1 MSSFGVSNLLSNSV
15 LFNALQEVQAKLQEA
30 VLALYSFQAEP
41 WPPSAPPKQPDWMK
55 EKKSPEKKGPSL
67 SGQLEQSSDTASVA
81 TVETDVES
89 VAEDFNKET
98 QQDDLKPFDEASVA
112 PGEAEESA
120 RAALEVDDPQTK
132 EFVHEAIVL
141 SLEAYSM
148 CMAHPSRT
156 IKSCEYA
163 LECVQKLVDK
173 QYVSGRAGGHDENQK
188 LPSEDSAPPLMQQLM
203 EAIAKCS
210 ESNAETVEIKVVQ
223 AMKSIMTS
231 PRCGIH
237 EASMLLAVRSTF
249 HIYLVT
255 KSHAC
260 QPAAKTTLL
269 DMLHSI
275 FARMEAMEAMLS
287 SSTNNNDGVS
297 PTSQYHNDSYVLF
310 RSLCKLSSKEL
321 PGMED
326 GSSGASSFLAQQF
339 AAAVDPLALNNKVL
353 SLELILALMERAGDA
368 VCHGERFI
376 HLVQT
381 QLCVALLKN
390 CMSNH
395 VQVAFLSQKIF
406 LILVYKFKSHLKQE
420 IEVFMSN
427 IFLRV
432 LDSPNSSFKQKAL
445 VLESLRSLCNDPV
458 LLTQIFLNYD
468 CDFDAMNLYKDIV
481 FNLTKL
487 SGKSTAMPMGNLSKK
502 EADQHNELSLAGVEV
517 LVAILKAFLRALGLP
532 GGERDSDDTA
542 GANIRQLLHLDV
554 GDAARPEEKARP
566 AAEENIS
573 NHGDNDLEGSMS
585 GGLQMDIPD
594 MRRSLQHQGSSSDV
608 AGKIV
613 DAFDRKRTAE
623 QNFELGSV
631 KFTLSLKAGLNFFVD
646 NGFVTLD
653 AKEIALFFIQN
664 KDKLDKTQMGEVLG
678 REPDAPFLKVPKDL
692 DPEKGGKGFFVRI
705 LHHYADS
712 MDFTGIMFD
721 DAIRLFLSG
730 FRLPGEAQKIDRIME
745 KFAQRF
751 TEQNLEV
758 FPSADTAFILAFSVI
773 MLNTDLHNPSIK
785 PERRMTQAGFVR
797 NNKGIG
803 ENGSDLPED
812 FLIGIFDRIKVGP
825 FSLKED
831 DAARE
836 AVAVVESSL
845 FFDTG
850 GSFFRTSAEERRKEK
865 FKKEREDMVA
875 ATEQLIRGR
884 SKKVQPSGV
893 ATAKLTEAIE
903 PADVVAPLFDVT
915 WGPMIGILSQ
925 ILECSNDER
934 SIAVCLNGF
943 VYAIRLAAHSNM
955 SLARETFV
963 NSLAKF
969 TYLGSIKEMKR
980 KNIESIRTLLSIAVM
995 DGEYLGES
1003 WGPVLQCISQLSR
1016 MRMSASGLDSDE
1028 SFLQDES
1035 KGEGGK
1041 KAPTPRID
1049 VLSEG
1054 GDLFRHPTRAEI
1066 NKKTEDNNGRAIL
1079 AAVNEVLID
1088 KVFSSTVK
1096 LSSRSLAHFIEQ
1108 LVAVSNSEIDGES
1121 KSGITGVAA
1130 PSPGKKSTGSTH
1142 GEEGPSIFCLQK
1154 LVEVADY
1161 NMDVR
1166 PRLAWTQI
1174 WGIMAAYFA
1183 KIGCHKNSMVSFF
1196 AIDSLKQ
1203 LSNKFLE
1210 KPELSEYNFQRTFLT
1225 PFLQI
1230 METPGTREDTRQLIL
1245 QCVDNTTRTKS
1256 HNLQSGWK
1264 IFFSI
1269 LTLSASDPSEKI
1281 NIYGLSILQRFLDEH
1296 LDQICRL
1303 SEAEEEGVVHEEEN
1317 TENLTALERRNRN
1330 SDAEDFIEMCRASL
1344 SFVQTKESDSPRP
1357 VGSSMRALCH
1367 TAIFA
1372 DLLAQH
1378 RVKPPVSGAQVTDPN
1393 APGFTYEGLD
1403 ETEELEMVLWRPIF
1417 EGLAEGIR
1425 YTASS
1430 QAGGVGNLVQ
1440 RGSILA
1446 LRAILL
1452 RHGSVFTI
1460 NQFSA
1465 ILQQTILPSM
1475 QRAVESDQSPVV
1487 SITSESPTVSSL
1499 DFLTD
1504 AMPLPPPPTDPGL
1517 MKFQEAALTNGL

>member
-1 MSSFGVSNLLSNSV
+1 
-15 LFNALQEVQAKLQEA
+15 
-30 VLALYSFQAEP
+30 
-41 WPPSAPPKQPDWMK
+41 
-55 EKKSPEKKGPSL
+55 
-67 SGQLEQSSDTASVA
+67 
-81 TVETDVES
+81 
-89 VAEDFNKET
+89 
-98 QQDDLKPFDEASVA
+98 
-112 PGEAEESA
+112 
-120 RAALEVDDPQTK
+120 
-132 EFVHEAIVL
+132 
-141 SLEAYSM
+141 
-148 CMAHPSRT
+148 
-156 IKSCEYA
+156 
-163 LECVQKLVDK
+163 
-173 QYVSGRAGGHDENQK
+173 
-188 LPSEDSAPPLMQQLM
+188 
-203 EAIAKCS
+203 
-210 ESNAETVEIKVVQ
+210 
-223 AMKSIMTS
+223 
-231 PRCGIH
+231 
-237 EASMLLAVRSTF
+237 
-249 HIYLVT
+249 
-255 KSHAC
+255 
-260 QPAAKTTLL
+260 
-269 DMLHSI
+269 LH
-275 FARMEAMEAMLS
+275 
-287 SSTNNNDGVS
+287 
-297 PTSQYHNDSYVLF
+297 
-310 RSLCKLSSKEL
+310 
-321 PGMED
+321 
-326 GSSGASSFLAQQF
+326 
-339 AAAVDPLALNNKVL
+339 
-353 SLELILALMERAGDA
+353 
-368 VCHGERFI
+368 
-376 HLVQT
+376 
-381 QLCVALLKN
+381 
-390 CMSNH
+390 
-395 VQVAFLSQKIF
+395 
-406 LILVYKFKSHLKQE
+406 
-420 IEVFMSN
+420 
-427 IFLRV
+427 
-432 LDSPNSSFKQKAL
+432 
-445 VLESLRSLCNDPV
+445 
-458 LLTQIFLNYD
+458 
-468 CDFDAMNLYKDIV
+468 
-481 FNLTKL
+481 
-487 SGKSTAMPMGNLSKK
+487 
-502 EADQHNELSLAGVEV
+502 
-517 LVAILKAFLRALGLP
+517 
-532 GGERDSDDTA
+532 
-542 GANIRQLLHLDV
+542 
-554 GDAARPEEKARP
+554 
-566 AAEENIS
+566 
-573 NHGDNDLEGSMS
+573 
-585 GGLQMDIPD
+585 
-594 MRRSLQHQGSSSDV
+594 HQGSSSDV

-631 KFTLSLKAGLNFFVD
+631 KFTLSLKLGLNFFVD

-653 AKEIALFFIQN
+653 AKEIAVFFIQN

-692 DPEKGGKGFFVRI
+692 DPEKGGRGFFVRI

-712 MDFTGIMFD
+712 MEFTGIMFD

-751 TEQNLEV
+751 TEQNLDV

-803 ENGSDLPED
+803 DNGADLPED
-812 FLIGIFDRIKVGP
+812 FLIGIFERIKAGP

-884 SKKVQPSGV
+884 SKKVQTSGA
-893 ATAKLTEAIE
+893 ATSTSKLTEAVA
-903 PADVVAPLFDVT
+903 PADVVKPMFDVT

-980 KNIESIRTLLSIAVM
+980 KNIESIRTLLSIAVI

-1035 KGEGGK
+1035 NDEGGK

-1049 VLSEG
+1049 VLPDG
-1054 GDLFRHPTRAEI
+1054 GGLFRHPTRAEI
-1066 NKKTEDNNGRAIL
+1066 TKETEDNNGRAIL

-1108 LVAVSNSEIDGES
+1108 LVAVSNSEIDGDS

-1130 PSPGKKSTGSTH
+1130 QSSGKKGTGSAH
-1142 GEEGPSIFCLQK
+1142 GDEGPSIFCLQK

-1166 PRLAWTQI
+1166 PRLAWTKI

-1183 KIGCHKNSMVSFF
+1183 KIGCHKNAMVSFF

-1210 KPELSEYNFQRTFLT
+1210 KPELSEYNFQRIFLK
-1225 PFLQI
+1225 PFLEI

-1256 HNLQSGWK
+1256 HNIQSGWK

-1269 LTLSASDPSEKI
+1269 LTVSASDPSEKI
-1281 NIYGLSILQRFLDEH
+1281 TFYGLNILQRFLDEH

-1303 SEAEEEGVVHEEEN
+1303 SEVEEGGVGHEEEN
-1317 TENLTALERRNRN
+1317 TESLTALERRNRN
-1330 SDAEDFIEMCRASL
+1330 SNAEDFIEMCRASL
-1344 SFVQTKESDSPRP
+1344 SFVQTKESDSPRA
-1357 VGSSMRALCH
+1357 VGSSMRAICH

-1378 RVKPPVSGAQVTDPN
+1378 RVKPPVSGAQVTDPD

-1425 YTASS
+1425 CTAIS
-1430 QAGGVGNLVQ
+1430 QAGGVGNMVQ

-1452 RHGSVFTI
+1452 RHGSAFTI
-1460 NQFSA
+1460 NQLSA
-1465 ILQQTILPSM
+1465 VLQQTILPSM
-1475 QRAVESDQSPVV
+1475 QRAVESDHSPVV

-1517 MKFQEAALTNGL
+1517 MKFQEVANGL

>member
-1 MSSFGVSNLLSNSV
+1 MDPGTETTS
-15 LFNALQEVQAKLQEA
+15 
-30 VLALYSFQAEP
+30 
-41 WPPSAPPKQPDWMK
+41 
-55 EKKSPEKKGPSL
+55 
-67 SGQLEQSSDTASVA
+67 
-81 TVETDVES
+81 ETDAES
-89 VAEDFNKET
+89 VVGDVTKET
-98 QQDDLKPFDEASVA
+98 QQDDLKAFDEASV
-112 PGEAEESA
+112 ESA
-120 RAALEVDDPQTK
+120 SRALEVDDPLTK
-132 EFVHEAIVL
+132 EFVHEAIVT

-148 CMAHPSRT
+148 CMAHPNRSD
-156 IKSCEYA
+156 KACEYA

-173 QYVSGRAGGHDENQK
+173 QYVSGRAGGHGETPKVPTEETQK
-188 LPSEDSAPPLMQQLM
+188 VPKEEESAPTPLMQQVM
-203 EAIAKCS
+203 EGVAKCS
-210 ESNAETVEIKVVQ
+210 ESNAEAVQIRVVQ
-223 AMKSIMTS
+223 TMKCIMIS

-237 EASMLLAVRSTF
+237 EASMLLAIRSTF

-255 KSHAC
+255 KSTSC
-260 QPAAKTTLL
+260 QFAAKTTLL

-275 FARMEAMEAMLS
+275 FARMETMEAMLS
-287 SSTNNNDGVS
+287 SSTNNDGAS
-297 PTSQYHNDSYVLF
+297 PTSQYHIDSYVLF

-321 PGMED
+321 PGMDD
-326 GSSGASSFLAQQF
+326 GSTGASSFLAQQF
-339 AAAVDPLALNNKVL
+339 ASAVDPLALNNKVL

-376 HLVQT
+376 SLVQT
-381 QLCVALLKN
+381 QLCVGLLKN

-395 VQVAFLSQKIF
+395 VQVAYLSQKIF

-445 VLESLRSLCNDPV
+445 VLESLRSLCNDPA

-487 SGKSTAMPMGNLSKK
+487 SGKSTAIPIGNMSKK

-517 LVAILKAFLRALGLP
+517 LVAILKAFLKALGLP
-532 GGERDSDDTA
+532 GGDRDSDDTA
-542 GANIRQLLHLDV
+542 GAKIRHLLQLDV
-554 GDAARPEEKARP
+554 GDAARPD
-566 AAEENIS
+566 ENIS
-573 NHGDNDLEGSMS
+573 NHGDRSNHNTSNHDGSLEASMS
-585 GGLQMDIPD
+585 GGLQVDPPD
-594 MRRSLQHQGSSSDV
+594 MRRPMQHQGSSSDV

-623 QNFELGSV
+623 QNFELGAV
-631 KFTLSLKAGLNFFVD
+631 KFQVSLKQGLNFFVD
-646 NGFVTLD
+646 NGFVTMD

-712 MDFTGIMFD
+712 MELTGVMFD

-751 TEQNLEV
+751 TEQNLDV

-785 PERRMTQAGFVR
+785 PERRMTQDGFVR

-803 ENGSDLPED
+803 ENGADLPED
-812 FLIGIFDRIKVGP
+812 FLIGIFERIKVGP

-875 ATEQLIRGR
+875 ATELLIRGR
-884 SKKVQPSGV
+884 SKKVQTSGV
-893 ATAKLTEAIE
+893 ATAKLTEAVA
-903 PADVVAPLFDVT
+903 PADVVKPMFDVT

-925 ILECSNDER
+925 VLECSNDER

-943 VYAIRLAAHSNM
+943 VYAIRLAAHSDM

-980 KNIESIRTLLSIAVM
+980 KNIESIRTLLSIAVI

-1028 SFLQDES
+1028 SFLQDGS
-1035 KGEGGK
+1035 NGEGGK

-1049 VLSEG
+1049 VLSDG
-1054 GDLFRHPTRAEI
+1054 GGLFRHPTRAEI
-1066 NKKTEDNNGRAIL
+1066 TKETEENNGRAIL

-1108 LVAVSNSEIDGES
+1108 LVAVSNSEIDGAS

-1130 PSPGKKSTGSTH
+1130 PSPGKKSVGSTH
-1142 GEEGPSIFCLQK
+1142 GDEGPSIFCLQK

-1174 WGIMAAYFA
+1174 WGIMAAYFS
-1183 KIGCHKNSMVSFF
+1183 KIGCHKNAMVSFF

-1210 KPELSEYNFQRTFLT
+1210 KPELSEYNFQRIFLK

-1230 METPGTREDTRQLIL
+1230 MKTPGTREDTRQLIL

-1269 LTLSASDPSEKI
+1269 LTVSASDPSEKI
-1281 NIYGLSILQRFLDEH
+1281 TVYGLNILQRFLDEH

-1303 SEAEEEGVVHEEEN
+1303 SEAEEEGVEHKEEN
-1317 TENLTALERRNRN
+1317 TDNLTALERRNRN
-1330 SDAEDFIEMCRASL
+1330 SNAEDFIEMCRASL
-1344 SFVQTKESDSPRP
+1344 SFIQRKDS
-1357 VGSSMRALCH
+1357 GSSTRALCH

-1417 EGLAEGIR
+1417 EGLAEGIQC
-1425 YTASS
+1425 TARS
-1430 QAGGVGNLVQ
+1430 QAGGAGNLVQ

-1452 RHGSVFTI
+1452 RHGSIFTI
-1460 NQFSA
+1460 NQLSA
-1465 ILQQTILPSM
+1465 VLQQTILPTM
-1475 QRAVESDQSPVV
+1475 QRAVESDHSPVV

-1517 MKFQEAALTNGL
+1517 MKFQEVALTNGL

>member
-1 MSSFGVSNLLSNSV
+1 
-15 LFNALQEVQAKLQEA
+15 
-30 VLALYSFQAEP
+30 
-41 WPPSAPPKQPDWMK
+41 MK

-67 SGQLEQSSDTASVA
+67 SGFLEQSSDTATVA
-81 TVETDVES
+81 TIETDVES
-89 VAEDFNKET
+89 EVGDFTKET
-98 QQDDLKPFDEASVA
+98 PQDDLNAFDEASLA
-112 PGEAEESA
+112 PGDAESS
-120 RAALEVDDPQTK
+120 RALEVDDPQTK
-132 EFVHEAIVL
+132 EFVHDAVVC

-148 CMAHPSRT
+148 CMAHPNRT
-156 IKSCEYA
+156 DKACEYA

-173 QYVSGRAGGHDENQK
+173 QYVSGRAGGRDETQK
-188 LPSEDSAPPLMQQLM
+188 LPAEDSAPPLMQQVM
-203 EAIAKCS
+203 EGVAKCS
-210 ESNAETVEIKVVQ
+210 ESNAEAVQIRVVQ
-223 AMKSIMTS
+223 AMKIIMTS

-237 EASMLLAVRSTF
+237 EASMLLAIRSTF

-255 KSHAC
+255 KSPAC
-260 QPAAKTTLL
+260 KYAAKMTLL

-287 SSTNNNDGVS
+287 STNDNAAP
-297 PTSQYHNDSYVLF
+297 PTSQYHIDSYVLF

-321 PGMED
+321 PGMDD

-339 AAAVDPLALNNKVL
+339 ASAVDPLALNNKVL

-376 HLVQT
+376 NLVQS
-381 QLCVALLKN
+381 QLCVGLLKN

-487 SGKSTAMPMGNLSKK
+487 SGKSTAIPVGNLSKK

-517 LVAILKAFLRALGLP
+517 LVAILKAFLKALGLP
-532 GGERDSDDTA
+532 GGDRDSDDSA
-542 GANIRQLLHLDV
+542 GANIRNLLHLDV
-554 GDAARPEEKARP
+554 GDAARPEENTSYHGDK
-566 AAEENIS
+566 S
-573 NHGDNDLEGSMS
+573 NHNDALEASMS
-585 GGLQMDIPD
+585 GGLQLDAPD
-594 MRRSLQHQGSSSDV
+594 TRRALQHQGSSSDV

-623 QNFELGSV
+623 QNFELGAV
-631 KFTLSLKAGLNFFVD
+631 KFQVSLKAGLNFFVD

-653 AKEIALFFIQN
+653 AKEIAMFFIQH

-692 DPEKGGKGFFVRI
+692 DPEKGGRGFFVRI
-705 LHHYADS
+705 LHHYAES
-712 MDFTGIMFD
+712 MELTGVMFD

-751 TEQNLEV
+751 TEQNLDV

-785 PERRMTQAGFVR
+785 PERRMTQDGFVR

-803 ENGSDLPED
+803 ENGTDLPEE
-812 FLIGIFDRIKVGP
+812 FLIGIFERIKVGP

-884 SKKVQPSGV
+884 SKKVQTSGV
-893 ATAKLTEAIE
+893 ATAKLTEAVA
-903 PADVVAPLFDVT
+903 PADVVKPMFDVT

-925 ILECSNDER
+925 VLECSNDER

-980 KNIESIRTLLSIAVM
+980 KNIESIRTLLSIAVI
-995 DGEYLGES
+995 DGEHLGES

-1035 KGEGGK
+1035 NGEGVK
-1041 KAPTPRID
+1041 KAPTPRND
-1049 VLSEG
+1049 MLSDG
-1054 GDLFRHPTRAEI
+1054 GGLFRHPTRAEI
-1066 NKKTEDNNGRAIL
+1066 TKETEESNGRAIL

-1108 LVAVSNSEIDGES
+1108 LVSVSNSEIDGDS
-1121 KSGITGVAA
+1121 KRGITGLAA
-1130 PSPGKKSTGSTH
+1130 PSPGKKSAGSTH
-1142 GEEGPSIFCLQK
+1142 GDEGPSIFCLQK

-1174 WGIMAAYFA
+1174 WGIMATYFA
-1183 KIGCHKNSMVSFF
+1183 KIGCHKNAMVSFF

-1210 KPELSEYNFQRTFLT
+1210 KPELSEYNFQRIFLK

-1269 LTLSASDPSEKI
+1269 LTVSASDPSEKI
-1281 NIYGLSILQRFLDEH
+1281 TVYGLNILQRFLDEH

-1303 SEAEEEGVVHEEEN
+1303 SKAEEEGGDHEEEN

-1330 SDAEDFIEMCRASL
+1330 ANAEDFIEMCRASL
-1344 SFVQTKESDSPRP
+1344 SFVQRKESDSPIP
-1357 VGSSMRALCH
+1357 IGSSTRALCH

-1425 YTASS
+1425 CTARS

-1452 RHGSVFTI
+1452 RHGSLFTI
-1460 NQFSA
+1460 NQLSA
-1465 ILQQTILPSM
+1465 VLQQTILPSM
-1475 QRAVESDQSPVV
+1475 QSAVESDHSPVV

-1504 AMPLPPPPTDPGL
+1504 AMPLPPLPTDPGL
-1517 MKFQEAALTNGL
+1517 MKFQEVAFTNGS

>member
-1 MSSFGVSNLLSNSV
+1 VMV
-15 LFNALQEVQAKLQEA
+15 
-30 VLALYSFQAEP
+30 
-41 WPPSAPPKQPDWMK
+41 APDRVPDRV
-55 EKKSPEKKGPSL
+55 PG
-67 SGQLEQSSDTASVA
+67 SGSGDTA
-81 TVETDVES
+81 
-89 VAEDFNKET
+89 
-98 QQDDLKPFDEASVA
+98 P
-112 PGEAEESA
+112 SA
-120 RAALEVDDPQTK
+120 RAALEVDDPHTK
-132 EFVHEAIVL
+132 EFVHEAVVS
-141 SLEAYSM
+141 SLEAYAM
-148 CMAHPSRT
+148 CMIHPNRT
-156 IKSCEYA
+156 NKACEYA

-173 QYVSGRAGGHDENQK
+173 QYVSGRAGGRDETLK
-188 LPSEDSAPPLMQQLM
+188 LPSEDTTSPSSPPSPSSSMMQQVM
-203 EAIAKCS
+203 EGVAKCS
-210 ESNAETVEIKVVQ
+210 ESNVETVQIRVVQ
-223 AMKSIMTS
+223 VMKSIMTS

-237 EASMLLAVRSTF
+237 EASMLLAIRSTF

-255 KSHAC
+255 KSQAC
-260 QPAAKTTLL
+260 QYAAKITLL

-275 FARMEAMEAMLS
+275 FARMETMEAMLS
-287 SSTNNNDGVS
+287 SSSTTNSNNTSSNVAS
-297 PTSQYHNDSYVLF
+297 PTSQYHIDAYVLF

-321 PGMED
+321 PGMD
-326 GSSGASSFLAQQF
+326 AGLSGASSFIAQQF
-339 AAAVDPLALNNKVL
+339 ASAVDPLALNNKVL
-353 SLELILALMERAGDA
+353 SLELILSLMERAGDA

-376 HLVQT
+376 NLVQT

-481 FNLTKL
+481 FHLTKL
-487 SGKSTAMPMGNLSKK
+487 SGKSTATPMGNLSKK
-502 EADQHNELSLAGVEV
+502 EADQHNELSLAAVEV
-517 LVAILKAFLRALGLP
+517 LVAILKAFLKALGLP
-532 GGERDSDDTA
+532 GGDRDSDDTA
-542 GANIRQLLHLDV
+542 GANIRSLLQLDV
-554 GDAARPEEKARP
+554 GDAARPEED
-566 AAEENIS
+566 IS
-573 NHGDNDLEGSMS
+573 NHHDDKSNHNDSLEASMSMS
-585 GGLQMDIPD
+585 GGGGLQVDTPD
-594 MRRSLQHQGSSSDV
+594 RQQRSLQRQGSSSDV
-608 AGKIV
+608 AGRIV

-623 QNFELGSV
+623 QNFELGAV
-631 KFTLSLKAGLNFFVD
+631 KFTLSLKTGLNFFVD

-678 REPDAPFLKVPKDL
+678 REPDAPFIKVPKDL
-692 DPEKGGKGFFVRI
+692 DADKGGPGFFVRI

-712 MDFTGIMFD
+712 MDFTAIMFD

-751 TEQNLEV
+751 TEQNLDI

-785 PERRMTQAGFVR
+785 PERRMTQDGFVR

-803 ENGSDLPED
+803 DNGADLPEE
-812 FLIGIFDRIKVGP
+812 FLIGIFERIKGSP

-836 AVAVVESSL
+836 AVAVVESSI
-845 FFDTG
+845 FFDAG
-850 GSFFRTSAEERRKEK
+850 GSFFRTSAEERKKEK

-875 ATEQLIRGR
+875 ATEQLIRQK
-884 SKKVQPSGV
+884 SKKVQISGV
-893 ATAKLTEAIE
+893 ATAKLTEAVA
-903 PADVVAPLFDVT
+903 PADVVKPMFDVT

-925 ILECSNDER
+925 VLECSNDER
-934 SIAVCLNGF
+934 NIAVCLNGF

-980 KNIESIRTLLSIAVM
+980 KNIESIRTLLSIAVI

-1035 KGEGGK
+1035 IGEGGK
-1041 KAPTPRID
+1041 KAPTPRND
-1049 VLSEG
+1049 VLSDG
-1054 GDLFRHPTRAEI
+1054 GGLFRQPTRAEI
-1066 NKKTEDNNGRAIL
+1066 TRETEENNGRAIL

-1108 LVAVSNSEIDGES
+1108 LVAVSNSEIDGDS
-1121 KSGITGVAA
+1121 KRGITGVAA
-1130 PSPGKKSTGSTH
+1130 PSPGKKSTGSAH
-1142 GEEGPSIFCLQK
+1142 GDEGPSIFCLQR

-1183 KIGCHKNSMVSFF
+1183 KIGCHKNAMVSFF

-1210 KPELSEYNFQRTFLT
+1210 KPELSEYNFQRIFLK

-1269 LTLSASDPSEKI
+1269 LIVSASDPSEKI
-1281 NIYGLSILQRFLDEH
+1281 TFYGLNILQRLLDEH
-1296 LDQICRL
+1296 LKQICGL
-1303 SEAEEEGVVHEEEN
+1303 SEAEEEGVDHEEEN

-1330 SDAEDFIEMCRASL
+1330 SNAEDFIEMCRASL
-1344 SFVQTKESDSPRP
+1344 SFVQRKESDSPRP

-1403 ETEELEMVLWRPIF
+1403 ETEALEMVLWRPIF
-1417 EGLAEGIR
+1417 EGLADGIR
-1425 YTASS
+1425 CTARS

-1452 RHGSVFTI
+1452 RHGSLFTM
-1460 NQFSA
+1460 NQLSVV
-1465 ILQQTILPSM
+1465 LQQTILPSM
-1475 QRAVESDQSPVV
+1475 QRAVESDHSPVV

-1504 AMPLPPPPTDPGL
+1504 AMPLPPPPNDPGL
-1517 MKFQEAALTNGL
+1517 MKFQEVALTNGL